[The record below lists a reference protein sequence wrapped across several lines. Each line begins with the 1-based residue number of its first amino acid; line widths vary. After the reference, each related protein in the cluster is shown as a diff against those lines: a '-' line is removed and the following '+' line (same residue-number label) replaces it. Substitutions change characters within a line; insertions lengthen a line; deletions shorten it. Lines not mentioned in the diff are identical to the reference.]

1 MFCRKSA
8 PYWHFTALTPT
19 NGHSRLPNLWNAKK
33 DITQTGQGVINMSMF
48 YKRGHYPLLNKQDF
62 RKLMS
67 DKEIPDRYISDV
79 MEIIYGSRFIDDDIT
94 PPYVICKNHFHTDED
109 ATFIQRLN
117 RLWIIPLYLV
127 FMPFQW
133 LFCGNTGFNHNSRLA
148 VFLSR
153 LTGIK

>member
-1 MFCRKSA
+1 
-8 PYWHFTALTPT
+8 
-19 NGHSRLPNLWNAKK
+19 
-33 DITQTGQGVINMSMF
+33 
-48 YKRGHYPLLNKQDF
+48 
-62 RKLMS
+62 
-67 DKEIPDRYISDV
+67 
-79 MEIIYGSRFIDDDIT
+79 
-94 PPYVICKNHFHTDED
+94 FHTDED

-148 VFLSR
+148 ALLSR

>member
-1 MFCRKSA
+1 
-8 PYWHFTALTPT
+8 
-19 NGHSRLPNLWNAKK
+19 
-33 DITQTGQGVINMSMF
+33 MSMF

-67 DKEIPDRYISDV
+67 DQEIPDRYISDV

-94 PPYVICKNHFHTDED
+94 PPYVICKNHFHADED

-127 FMPFQW
+127 LCPFSG
-133 LFCGNTGFNHNSRLA
+133 CSA
-148 VFLSR
+148 AISV
-153 LTGIK
+153 LTITPVWRFFFPG

>member
-1 MFCRKSA
+1 
-8 PYWHFTALTPT
+8 
-19 NGHSRLPNLWNAKK
+19 
-33 DITQTGQGVINMSMF
+33 MSMF

-133 LFCGNTGFNHNSRLA
+133 LFCGNTGINHNSRLA

>member
-1 MFCRKSA
+1 
-8 PYWHFTALTPT
+8 
-19 NGHSRLPNLWNAKK
+19 
-33 DITQTGQGVINMSMF
+33 MSMF

-67 DKEIPDRYISDV
+67 DQKIPDRYISDV

>member
-1 MFCRKSA
+1 
-8 PYWHFTALTPT
+8 
-19 NGHSRLPNLWNAKK
+19 
-33 DITQTGQGVINMSMF
+33 MF
-48 YKRGHYPLLNKQDF
+48 YKRGHYPLHNKQDF

-67 DKEIPDRYISDV
+67 DQEIPDRYISEV

-94 PPYVICKNHFHTDED
+94 PPYVICKNHFHADED

-133 LFCGNTGFNHNSRLA
+133 LFCGNIGFNHNSRLA